1 MARLNHERHNRRV
14 RVAKELRDEALDHV
28 ARGKHRPGKNPK
40 NGHKQHKPPSAR
52 AEHELRR
59 INELQA
65 ENNRLRSDYAEL
77 QQKHAAQDSIRRRI
91 SEVNDRLHS
100 IERDMKVIKKFIM
113 ATIGRSRI
121 AANTSSKQDDWA
133 RLDRRG

>member
-65 ENNRLRSDYAEL
+65 ENNRRFDEINRRLDELFEVLRAFEG
-77 QQKHAAQDSIRRRI
+77 RI
-91 SEVNDRLHS
+91 SRLEGEGS
-100 IERDMKVIKKFIM
+100 DVE
-113 ATIGRSRI
+113 
-121 AANTSSKQDDWA
+121 
-133 RLDRRG
+133 